1 MYQVKYLSNLSCTPV
16 YKPNYFVKRVKR
28 IMGQVASRRRRH
40 HYLSVNLK
48 KEKNK
53 NKAKKNSL
61 EVWRQVKD
69 MEISR
74 LQEASEKEFENVK
87 RKIMCQS
94 FLLKEIFED
103 TLKMQRENHDKEIA
117 ELKKEIMELKKAM
130 MEMKK

>member
-1 MYQVKYLSNLSCTPV
+1 M
-16 YKPNYFVKRVKR
+16 
-28 IMGQVASRRRRH
+28 
-40 HYLSVNLK
+40 K
-48 KEKNK
+48 KEKK
-53 NKAKKNSL
+53 KTKKNPL
-61 EVWRQVKD
+61 EVWIQVKD

-117 ELKKEIMELKKAM
+117 VLKKEIDELKKAM
-130 MEMKK
+130 TEMKK